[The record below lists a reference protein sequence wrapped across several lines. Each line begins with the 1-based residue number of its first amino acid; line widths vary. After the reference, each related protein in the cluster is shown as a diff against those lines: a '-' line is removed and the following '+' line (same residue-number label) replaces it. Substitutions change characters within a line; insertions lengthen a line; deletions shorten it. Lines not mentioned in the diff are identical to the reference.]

1 MCAFDTQRRALTYGV
16 CCVHAY
22 VDRSQLGSLKIANE
36 ISNNPTLHVRSFDTH
51 AVRMS
56 HGADFCRSG
65 QFRRHKYVQTV
76 NELPRVHDS

>member
-51 AVRMS
+51 QSECHM
-56 HGADFCRSG
+56 
-65 QFRRHKYVQTV
+65 VQISIDPV
-76 NELPRVHDS
+76 NSEGTSTYKP